1 MLMRTQSIEQSV
13 TNRIYGRGRGCVFT
27 PTDFLDIGSRR
38 SIDLSLHRLTK
49 RGTIRRIA
57 RGLYHYPEKN
67 HPLLGELAP
76 SIEAVSKAI
85 AAREQ
90 VKLQPSGAYAAN
102 LLGLSEQVPAK
113 VVFLTN
119 GPARKVR
126 LGRLV
131 IELRKVAPRHMAAA
145 GRTSGLVIAALRYL
159 GKTNVTTARV
169 ERLRQVLSTED
180 RTRLLADLNHAPA
193 WMHEHLRAIANP
205 A

>member
-1 MLMRTQSIEQSV
+1 MPLNTQSIEKSV
-13 TNRIYGRGRGCVFT
+13 ASRIYGRGRGCVFT

-38 SIDLSLHRLTK
+38 AIDLSLHRLTK
-49 RGTIRRIA
+49 RSTIRRIA

-67 HPLLGELAP
+67 HPLLGEVAP

-113 VVFLTN
+113 VVFMTN
-119 GPARKVR
+119 GPARKVK

-159 GKTNVTTARV
+159 GKTNITAARID
-169 ERLRQVLSTED
+169 RLRKVLSTED

-193 WMHEHLRAIANP
+193 WMHTHLRAIANR

>member
-1 MLMRTQSIEQSV
+1 MRTQSIEQSV